1 MNHTITLD
9 VSDLTGD
16 ITIKLVGPKPPTPA
30 PAAPAPAP
38 EPDPGVAGV
47 LARLRSYGDQAAIDA
62 LYDGLR
68 GLGLTVETAR
78 SSQPKPPAYLRYLRD
93 GVFVLSA
100 NTARIDVARRTL
112 EANPALRDALLAL
125 PGAEPRDDMVIVPV
139 ATLAQAEAVLAV
151 LRRHLGGS

>member
-1 MNHTITLD
+1 
-9 VSDLTGD
+9 
-16 ITIKLVGPKPPTPA
+16 
-30 PAAPAPAP
+30 
-38 EPDPGVAGV
+38 VAGV

-78 SSQPKPPAYLRYLRD
+78 SRQPKPPAYLRYLRD